1 MALRLLL
8 ALALSAGLASPSAA
22 QTPASPD
29 AVAALLVR
37 VRDLARKG
45 DSAAPPALSAT
56 GPGPAEFVQAMTP
69 APTELVIKERD
80 RGALPGGGQRLLLEI
95 FAARDAEAR

>member
-22 QTPASPD
+22 QTPAAD
-29 AVAALLVR
+29 AVAAFLDR
-37 VRDLARKG
+37 VRDLALKG
-45 DSAAPPALSAT
+45 DSAALTALSGS
-56 GPGPAEFVQAMTP
+56 GPGTEEFVQAMTP

-80 RGALPGGGQRLLLEI
+80 RAALPGGGQRLLLEI
-95 FAARDAEAR
+95 FAARQ